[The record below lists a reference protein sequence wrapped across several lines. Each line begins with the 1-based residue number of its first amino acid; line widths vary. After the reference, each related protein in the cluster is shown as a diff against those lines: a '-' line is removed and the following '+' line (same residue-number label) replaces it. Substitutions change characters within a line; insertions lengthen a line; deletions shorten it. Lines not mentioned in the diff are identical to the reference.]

1 MHHTVGEIMRT
12 ELWTV
17 DTQASLMEAQ
27 ALMEEHAVRR
37 LPVLD
42 EDGDLVG
49 ILSWGDVRE
58 ATSVEAAQLPSPY
71 APEAEEEWLTVWEA
85 MTRDPVVVTPDSSL
99 ADAVELMLTRKIGG
113 LPVVESL
120 AGPGRRRLV
129 GIVTDTDIF
138 QLILQVWR
146 AEELADAAAGA
157 SDKTVIV

>member
-17 DTQASLMEAQ
+17 DTQASLEEAQ

-42 EDGDLVG
+42 EDGELVG

-71 APEAEEEWLTVWEA
+71 APEAREDWLTVWEA
-85 MTRDPVVVTPDSSL
+85 MSRDPLVVTPESSL
-99 ADAVELMLTRKIGG
+99 ADAVELMLTHKIGG
-113 LPVVESL
+113 LPVVQSL
-120 AGPGRRRLV
+120 SGPGRRRLV

-138 QLILQVWR
+138 RLVLQLWR
-146 AEELADAAAGA
+146 AEERVPTAA
-157 SDKTVIV
+157 

>member
-1 MHHTVGEIMRT
+1 MLHTVGEIMRT
-12 ELWTV
+12 ELWTI
-17 DTQASLMEAQ
+17 DTQASLEEAQ

-42 EDGDLVG
+42 EESELVG

-71 APEAEEEWLTVWEA
+71 APEAGEDWLTVWEA
-85 MTRDPVVVTPDSSL
+85 MTRDPVVVTPESSL
-99 ADAVELMLTRKIGG
+99 ADAVELMLTHKIGG
-113 LPVVESL
+113 LPVVEAL

-138 QLILQVWR
+138 RMILEEWR
-146 AEELADAAAGA
+146 ADERVAAANN
-157 SDKTVIV
+157 S